1 MTCIFKAKY
10 HFSVNFNR
18 GLVCNQLLKHRKTK
32 ETFPQHFFVL
42 LLLAVSRA
50 LSLSK
55 MKPVKDVILVAGRGF
70 FENVFAKIFQFN
82 RGELMVY
89 VFKRTIILKRDFP
102 PQLKI
107 RQRGL
112 IIFYDPEKNQ
122 DPTKIYLTISNY

>member
-1 MTCIFKAKY
+1 
-10 HFSVNFNR
+10 
-18 GLVCNQLLKHRKTK
+18 
-32 ETFPQHFFVL
+32 
-42 LLLAVSRA
+42 
-50 LSLSK
+50 
-55 MKPVKDVILVAGRGF
+55 
-70 FENVFAKIFQFN
+70 
-82 RGELMVY
+82 MVY